1 MSSSWRCEQHGA
13 VVPLEPAVQPHSSL
27 VHAIAAAS
35 TVPVWVPWP
44 LPHGWVITGVVR
56 AGDERTGS
64 VAVAVAL
71 SGPAPLGGPGDLVL
85 VAEEP
90 GVGLGAA
97 IAGLDDPDPGPGVW
111 SLPSTAKVHAD
122 GHPTPLWAPPVGGD
136 RAVYVGEADGRWLWA
151 VMWPPDAGHLVA
163 DDVHLMDVRTH
174 GEGFD
179 LPCGA
184 LSPYLPAA

>member
-1 MSSSWRCEQHGA
+1 MSSGWRCARHGEVA
-13 VVPLEPAVQPHSSL
+13 PLEPAVQPHSAL
-27 VHAIAAAS
+27 VHAIAARAQ
-35 TVPVWVPWP
+35 VPVWLPWP
-44 LPHGWVITGVVR
+44 LPHGWLVTGVVR
-56 AGDERTGS
+56 AGDQRSGT

-97 IAGLDDPDPGPGVW
+97 LAGLDEADPGPAVW
-111 SLPSTAKVHAD
+111 SAPAAAKVQVD
-122 GHPTPLWAPPVGGD
+122 GHPTPLWTRPSGDD
-136 RAVYVGEADGRWLWA
+136 RAVFVGEADGRWLWA
-151 VMWPPDAGHLVA
+151 VLWPADAGHLVA
-163 DDVHLMDVRTH
+163 DDVHLMDVRAR
-174 GEGFD
+174 GEAFD